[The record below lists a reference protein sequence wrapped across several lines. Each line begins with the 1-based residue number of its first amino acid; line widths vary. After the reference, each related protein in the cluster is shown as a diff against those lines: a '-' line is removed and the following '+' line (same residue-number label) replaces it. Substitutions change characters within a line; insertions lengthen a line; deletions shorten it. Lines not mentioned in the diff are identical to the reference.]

1 MAPTWILHGGVLSQL
16 LPPLAA
22 IRARERL
29 GPARRGA
36 VAWSALLLT
45 SNLGSLILARLGY
58 NNHWLGYLID
68 PLLASVGLWTFS
80 LWQTHSLP
88 RIALRLLIP
97 LYLLAILILTLTVE
111 DLSRFSNITGP
122 FTALLLLGASLYTVI
137 VRTLGA
143 EGSLLGAD
151 WFWISGGLA
160 LSYGSDAAFEPLAR
174 LLLGSEPGLIL
185 SAYEMKSLINI
196 VVSLALVRGILCP
209 SPPLNSGGL
218 SSPGFSPSS
227 SSSSRSGSP
236 S

>member
-1 MAPTWILHGGVLSQL
+1 M

-22 IRARERL
+22 VRARERL
-29 GPARRGA
+29 GPARKGA
-36 VAWSALLLT
+36 VAWSVLLLVSNLASLLLALL
-45 SNLGSLILARLGY
+45 GF

-137 VRTLGA
+137 VRSVSEG
-143 EGSLLGAD
+143 GSLVSAD

-160 LSYGSDAAFEPLAR
+160 LSYGSDAALEPLAR
-174 LLLGSEPGLIL
+174 LLLGTEPGLIL
-185 SAYEMKSLINI
+185 SAYELKALINI

-209 SPPLNSGGL
+209 NPPLNSGGL
-218 SSPGFSPSS
+218 SSPGFSLSS

>member
-1 MAPTWILHGGVLSQL
+1 VLSQL

-22 IRARERL
+22 VRARGRL
-29 GPARRGA
+29 GPARKGA
-36 VAWSALLLT
+36 VAWSVLLLVSNLASLLLALL
-45 SNLGSLILARLGY
+45 GF
-58 NNHWLGYLID
+58 NNHWLGYLFD

-137 VRTLGA
+137 VRSVSEG
-143 EGSLLGAD
+143 GSLVSAD

-160 LSYGSDAAFEPLAR
+160 LSYGSDAALEPLAR
-174 LLLGSEPGLIL
+174 LLLGTEPGLIL
-185 SAYEMKSLINI
+185 SAYELKALINI

-209 SPPLNSGGL
+209 NPPLNSGGL
-218 SSPGFSPSS
+218 SSPGFSLSS

>member
-1 MAPTWILHGGVLSQL
+1 MTPSWIIYTGFLSQAI
-16 LPPLAA
+16 PPLAA
-22 IRARERL
+22 VRARERL
-29 GPARRGA
+29 GPARKGA
-36 VAWSALLLT
+36 VAWSALLLA
-45 SNLGSLILARLGY
+45 SNLASLLLALLGY
-58 NNHWLGYLID
+58 NNHWLGYLFN
-68 PLLASVGLWTFS
+68 PLLASVALWTFS
-80 LWQTHSLP
+80 LWQTHALP

-97 LYLLAILILTLTVE
+97 LYLLAILVLSLTVE
-111 DLSRFSNITGP
+111 DLGSFSIITSP

-137 VRTLGA
+137 VRSLGA

-185 SAYEMKSLINI
+185 SAYEIKSLINI

-209 SPPLNSGGL
+209 SPPLSSGGL
-218 SSPGFSPSS
+218 SSPGFSRSS